1 MRLFLVIL
9 FSYWS
14 ALICAQNETV
24 KPVFQTGHY
33 AQINQLIFH
42 KNNQQ
47 MVTCGDDGKLIVWDI
62 VLGLQHHSILANS
75 SGIRTFHFLNDS
87 SIVSLSHNSEI
98 QFWSFPELKII
109 SPSIETEDKILDFAV
124 INDSTL
130 CIVGRSIQLYSI
142 HSKKIETLDFTSKK
156 MFSTVAYHPERNEIA
171 VAGPTDNYCTTI
183 SLEEPLAVQRYL
195 TGNINTA
202 KYANSNS
209 LMLSSIDGSLTNVK
223 LVSSK
228 KSTFTLKDNHNF
240 VTDMDAANGH
250 IAAASTNGFAVIMNA
265 SNQRTIAKIGLN
277 GVALT
282 ALDYSPDNKWLAIG
296 NEKGT
301 ICLYETENYK
311 LNRVLKGASA
321 SITAIQLFGTYL
333 FVGYSD
339 GIIRQV
345 DLAENKIVSNSIKLD
360 AFEEK
365 QGINYSILS
374 IDTFVNNQ
382 LAFTVLKTDR
392 HHEKRSLLRSVKKIK
407 STWDLDNN
415 VLYLQNEVEDIVLR
429 IAVDKRFKNETPF
442 QIEQYSI
449 KTNSYTKNGTV
460 YQLNSETL
468 NFSKSKYGKT
478 IEYPQKHEA
487 PITGLRFS
495 NNGQLVVSYS
505 RDGSIRFW
513 DDKGNYLAAL
523 YLSGQ
528 YEFTYWNADNYY
540 FSSKETLNKIGFI
553 YKNKLF
559 SFEQFDIFY
568 NRPNLVME
576 NLPFFSKRDIQDFE
590 KAYYKRLEKLDI
602 TTSKL
607 EIAEDLPQTEIEY
620 SGEYS
625 TASETVDFNLKFN
638 DPTTYLSS
646 FSYRINGMESKI
658 PIQDSKKQYRTTQKI
673 ALAAGINQIEFYCTN
688 DKGVNSLLKK
698 QIITCEKTFEKPE
711 LYMICIGVSNYQD
724 KNQHLK
730 YASKDAQDV
739 ATLMQANK
747 QFKTIHQKTILDSEF
762 TKNSLADIETV
773 LTNARINDVVVLYF
787 AGHGILDA
795 QLDYYLGTADMNFNN
810 PSEKGLAF
818 NAVEELFEKFECR
831 NKLMLIDACF
841 SGELDKS
848 IITKDT
854 ATTIEEQGDI
864 QFRSSSN
871 ALLDGG
877 GEMGIF
883 ELSKLT
889 FIDLTTNRGTNIL
902 SSASGIEYAIE
913 GEKWQNGLFTHVL
926 KKGLLDKEADLNG
939 DKLIR
944 IMELQVYLRE
954 TVSSLS
960 GGAQN
965 PILRKENNK
974 NNFIIW

>member
-1 MRLFLVIL
+1 MRSFLAIL
-9 FSYWS
+9 FSCLS
-14 ALICAQNETV
+14 TLICAQNEAV

-47 MVTCGDDGKLIVWDI
+47 MVTGGDDGKLIVWDI

-75 SGIRTFHFLNDS
+75 SGIRTFQFLNDS
-87 SIVSLSHNSEI
+87 SIISLSHNSEI
-98 QFWSFPELKII
+98 QFWSFPALKEI
-109 SPSIETEDKILDFAV
+109 SPGIQTNDKILDFTV

-130 CIVGRSIQLYSI
+130 CLVGRSIQFYSI
-142 HSKKIETLDFTSKK
+142 HSKKTETLDYTSKK
-156 MFSTVAYHPERNEIA
+156 MFSTIAYDAESNEIA

-183 SLEEPLAVQRYL
+183 SLDAPFMVQRYL
-195 TGNINTA
+195 TGNINKA
-202 KYANSNS
+202 KYTNSNS
-209 LMLSSIDGSLTNVK
+209 LMLSSIDGSLINVK
-223 LVSSK
+223 LASFK

-240 VTDMDAANGH
+240 VSDMDAAKGH
-250 IAAASTNGFAVIMNA
+250 IAAASTNGFAVIMDA
-265 SNQRTIAKIGLN
+265 SNQRTITKIGLN

-301 ICLYETENYK
+301 ICLYETEHYK

-321 SITAIQLFGTYL
+321 SITAIQLFGPHL

-360 AFEEK
+360 AFEEM
-365 QGINYSILS
+365 QGVNYSILS
-374 IDTFVNNQ
+374 IDTIVDNQ
-382 LAFTVLKTDR
+382 LKFTVLKTNR
-392 HHEKRSLLRSVKKIK
+392 HHQKRNLLRSANKIK

-415 VLYLQNEVEDIVLR
+415 ILYLQKEVEDIALR
-429 IAVDKRFKNETPF
+429 LVVDKRFKREIPF
-442 QIEQYSI
+442 QIEQYAEKI
-449 KTNSYTKNGTV
+449 ETYTKNGTI
-460 YQLNSETL
+460 YQLNSDTL

-487 PITGLRFS
+487 PIAGLRFS
-495 NNGQLVVSYS
+495 DNGELVVSYS

-513 DDKGNYLAAL
+513 DDKGNYIAAL

-528 YEFTYWNADNYY
+528 YGFTYWNADNYY

-559 SFEQFDIFY
+559 SFEQFDVFY

-576 NLPFFSKRDIQDFE
+576 NLPFFNEKDILDFE
-590 KAYYKRLEKLDI
+590 KAYYKRLEKLGI

-607 EIAEDLPQTEIEY
+607 EIAENLPQTEVGY
-620 SGEYS
+620 NGEYS
-625 TASETVDFNLKFN
+625 TAAETVDFTLKFS
-638 DPTTYLSS
+638 DPTNYLSS
-646 FSYRINGMESKI
+646 FSYRINGMENKI
-658 PIQDSKKQYRTTQKI
+658 PIQDSKKLYFTTQKI
-673 ALAAGINQIEFYCTN
+673 VLAAGINQIEFYCTN

-698 QIITCEKTFEKPE
+698 QIITCEKTFKKPE
-711 LYMICIGVSNYQD
+711 LYMVCIGVSNYQD
-724 KNQHLK
+724 KNQYLK
-730 YASKDAQDV
+730 YASKDAQDI
-739 ATLMQANK
+739 AALMQANK

-762 TKNSLADIETV
+762 TKNSLADLKTF
-773 LTNARINDVVVLYF
+773 LTNAKINDVVVLYF

-795 QLDYYLGTADMNFNN
+795 QLDYYLGTADMDFNN

-818 NAVEELFEKFECR
+818 NDIEELFEQFECR

-841 SGELDKS
+841 SGELDKNS
-848 IITKDT
+848 ISKDT
-854 ATTIEEQGDI
+854 TTIIEEDGDI
-864 QFRSSSN
+864 QFRSSNN

-889 FIDLTTNRGTNIL
+889 FIDLTTSRGTNIL

-926 KKGLLDKEADLNG
+926 KKGLIDKEADLNG
-939 DKLIR
+939 DKLVR

-960 GGAQN
+960 GGAQH